1 MTFWHKL
8 LNMDRRI
15 MWSAIFVIVGVILLR
30 PIGLPI
36 EVGPSTQ
43 SFYDYV
49 ANAPQGSIIWV
60 ESGFSSGS
68 LPEQGPQLRA
78 FLIQAFRRDFRIVM
92 SSLGVDGA
100 QLGQDI
106 FEEVRDTYFPDL
118 EYGVDF
124 VNVGY
129 RPGALVYAT
138 ALGDDVMAATGGV
151 DVFGRNLADLPLVQQ
166 VPRLHGD
173 YVEFMAHF
181 WGHEPGPDHWY
192 GAVGHPNRLP
202 MIVGAAQMV
211 VPQVIPFLEAE
222 IIQANIPG
230 MRGAAEYEILVGEL
244 GAATAGQDVTSAM
257 VIFMTVLVIL
267 GNVAFIITTKQ
278 AERR

>member
-1 MTFWHKL
+1 MTFWHKFM
-8 LNMDRRI
+8 NMDRRI
-15 MWSAIFVIVGVILLR
+15 MWAAMFVIVGVILLR

-36 EVGPSTQ
+36 EVGPTSQ

-49 ANAPQGSIIWV
+49 ENVPVGSTIWV

-129 RPGALVYAT
+129 RPGELVFAT
-138 ALGDDVMAATGGV
+138 AMGDDLIAATGGV
-151 DVFGRNLADLPLVQQ
+151 DVFGRSLADMPLIQD

-173 YVEFMAHF
+173 YVAFMAQF
-181 WGHEPGPDHWY
+181 WGHEPGPDRWY
-192 GAVGHPNRLP
+192 GAVGHPNRVP
-202 MIVGAAQMV
+202 IIVGTAQMV
-211 VPQVIPFLEAE
+211 VPQAIPFLEAE
-222 IIQANIPG
+222 IIHANIPG
-230 MRGAAEYEILVGEL
+230 MRGAAEYESLVGEL
-244 GAATAGQDVTSAM
+244 GAATAGQDVTSSM
-257 VIFMTVLVIL
+257 VIFITLLVIL
-267 GNVAFIITTKQ
+267 GNVAFIITTKSK
-278 AERR
+278 AN